1 MLSSAELG
9 VSQVMQL
16 PVSHGRLLLIKLIAE
31 MEMFHDI
38 LPKYAV
44 AHIHPI
50 TPADPPPE
58 STSVPGV
65 HARHPPAD
73 SYSHIFPGL
82 PSRQAAF
89 YCLVVMTPDPRL
101 QIALFV
107 LGAFGLL
114 LRSWIPQI
122 FCKGKYSEECF
133 VQN

>member
-31 MEMFHDI
+31 METFRDI

-50 TPADPPPE
+50 TFADPRSG
-58 STSVPGV
+58 STSLLGV
-65 HARHPPAD
+65 RAHHPPAD
-73 SYSHIFPGL
+73 SYSQIFHGL
-82 PSRQAAF
+82 PSMQAAF

-101 QIALFV
+101 QIAFFV
-107 LGAFGLL
+107 LGAFGLF
-114 LRSWIPQI
+114 LRS
-122 FCKGKYSEECF
+122 
-133 VQN
+133 